1 MRPNLYGTPA
11 ATSPIKS
18 TTIPAQ
24 SIDAIAVHLPEAL
37 LAAGS
42 LLPAGNYTIS
52 TLKGAGEVPVL
63 RFQNEAGES
72 VAVMVTREYLP
83 SDEVAQRSEVLVVPD
98 GGHGRRIDRVMME
111 GSAYQFR
118 LPVSDFTN

>member
-1 MRPNLYGTPA
+1 LYGTPA
-11 ATSPIKS
+11 ASSPINF

-24 SIDAIAVHLPEAL
+24 SIDAIAVHFPEAL
-37 LAAGS
+37 LAAGR

-63 RFQNEAGES
+63 RFQSEVGES
-72 VAVMVTREYLP
+72 VAVIVTREYLP

-98 GGHGRRIDRVMME
+98 GGHGRRIDRIMME
-111 GSAYQFR
+111 GSAYQFQ